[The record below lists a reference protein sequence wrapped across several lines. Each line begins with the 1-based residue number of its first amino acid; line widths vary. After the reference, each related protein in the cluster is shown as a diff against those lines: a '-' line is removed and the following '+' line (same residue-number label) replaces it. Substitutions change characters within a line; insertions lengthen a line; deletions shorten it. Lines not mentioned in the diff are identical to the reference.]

1 MTDTNIEQIH
11 MTVGQVTVDM
21 AAVDGATPAGA
32 AYYLRSLKDIRG
44 LVNGID
50 SGSGDD
56 TRGLVATLV
65 TVLDALRN
73 VEGFVI
79 REDELT
85 MADIAQWDSEFSE
98 DIAGIKE
105 QLSAVW
111 PLHAPM
117 FAPEDD
123 LATGITLGFYCVHEW
138 LSRRYPGYP
147 GANPA
152 DMNMEAPE
160 EQPETGGE
168 LTTEEGSVDPLMSLF
183 SRLTDLSEIP
193 GVSFKF
199 VPEGEGLYVR
209 VLFAGEPSLDDVSA
223 VAKLVDGKLIAADS
237 TICIQFAPF

>member
-1 MTDTNIEQIH
+1 
-11 MTVGQVTVDM
+11 MTVGQVTVDQ
-21 AAVDGATPAGA
+21 AIVDSNTPSGA

-56 TRGLVATLV
+56 TRGLVAVLI

-73 VEGFVI
+73 VEGFVV
-79 REDELT
+79 REDEIT
-85 MADIAQWDSEFSE
+85 MSDIAQWDNEFSV
-98 DIAGIKE
+98 DVAGIKE

-117 FAPEDD
+117 FSPNDT
-123 LATGITLGFYCVHEW
+123 LADGISLGFYCVHEW
-138 LSRRYPGYP
+138 LSRRFPGYP

-152 DMNMEAPE
+152 DLNMEAPE
-160 EQPETGGE
+160 ETGEE
-168 LTTEEGSVDPLMSLF
+168 LTTEEGSVDPLMGLF

-209 VLFAGEPSLDDVSA
+209 VLFAGEPSLADVSA
-223 VAKLVDGKLIAADS
+223 VAELVDGKLVAADS

>member
-1 MTDTNIEQIH
+1 MTNANIEQIH
-11 MTVGQVTVDM
+11 LTVGQVTVDQ
-21 AAVDGATPAGA
+21 AIVDSTTPAGA
-32 AYYLRSLKDIRG
+32 AYYLRSLKDVRG

-56 TRGLVATLV
+56 TRGLVAVLI
-65 TVLDALRN
+65 TVLDALKN

-79 REDELT
+79 REDEIT
-85 MADIAQWDSEFSE
+85 MSDIAQWDNEFSADVE
-98 DIAGIKE
+98 GIKE

-117 FAPEDD
+117 FAPNDT
-123 LATGITLGFYCVHEW
+123 LADGITLGFYCIHEW
-138 LSRRYPGYP
+138 LGRRYPGYP

-152 DMNMEAPE
+152 DLNMEALE
-160 EQPETGGE
+160 EQPEAE

-199 VPEGEGLYVR
+199 VPEGEGLHVR
-209 VLFAGEPSLDDVSA
+209 VLFAGEPSLADVSA
-223 VAKLVDGKLIAADS
+223 VAELVDGKLIAADS